1 MFKRFTALFLLVALI
16 STHFS
21 MYAVYAGLTLNQK
34 YIAEKLCI
42 NKSRPWLHCDGKCY
56 FMKKIRQAE
65 ENEKKQESKDRL
77 NRLEVSFLQEP
88 FRFSVIEPGTLS
100 TTQETYPVYNYHYSS
115 RYLSSI
121 FRPPKKVV

>member
-1 MFKRFTALFLLVALI
+1 MFKRFTALFLLIALI
-16 STHFS
+16 SAHFS

-88 FRFSVIEPGTLS
+88 FRFSVTEPGTAS
-100 TTQETYPVYNYHYSS
+100 ATQEAYPVYNYHYSS

-121 FRPPKKVV
+121 FRPPKQVV